1 MSGMEQ
7 YEEFPGGLRLKTGG
21 FPLGSDT
28 MALAGFIRL
37 RRGASVCDLGCGGG
51 ALGLLLCAAEP
62 SCRVTGIELDGT
74 ACAAAAENFSQPA
87 LAGRCTL
94 VPGDLREIRSLLPA
108 GSFSDAVSNPPY
120 FPAASPVSPNPAR
133 AAARSE
139 AGCSLDALCAAASWV
154 LQNGGRFSLVY
165 RAERLCGLICALR
178 RYGLEPKR
186 LRLVR
191 HSPGSPV
198 KLLLLEARKGGK
210 PGLTFE
216 PELLFY
222 GPDGN
227 PTADYRRIYH
237 EGGD

>member
-1 MSGMEQ
+1 M
-7 YEEFPGGLRLKTGG
+7 KTGD

-28 MALAGFIRL
+28 MSLADFVRL
-37 RRGASVCDLGCGGG
+37 RPGAAVCDLGCGGG
-51 ALGLLLCAAEP
+51 ALGLLLCATIP
-62 SCRVTGIELDGT
+62 SCRVTGIELDGA
-74 ACAAAAENFSQPA
+74 ACAVAAENFAQTA
-87 LAGRCTL
+87 LDGRCTL
-94 VPGDLREIRSLLPA
+94 ISGDLREIRSLVPA
-108 GSFSDAVSNPPY
+108 GAFSDAVSNPPY

-139 AGCSLDALCAAASWV
+139 LGCSLDMLCTAASWV
-154 LQNGGRFSLVY
+154 LRNGGRFSLVY
-165 RAERLCGLICALR
+165 RAERLCSLVCTLR
-178 RYGLEPKR
+178 QHGLEPKR
-186 LRLVR
+186 LRPVQ

-227 PTADYRRIYH
+227 PTADYLRIYH

>member
-1 MSGMEQ
+1 M
-7 YEEFPGGLRLKTGG
+7 KTGG

-28 MALAGFIRL
+28 MSLADFVRL
-37 RRGASVCDLGCGGG
+37 RPGAAVCDLGCGGG
-51 ALGLLLCAAEP
+51 ALGLLLCAADP
-62 SCRVTGIELDGT
+62 SCRVTGIELDSA
-74 ACAAAAENFSQPA
+74 ACAAAAENFAQTS
-87 LAGRCTL
+87 LNGRCTL
-94 VPGDLREIRSLLPA
+94 IPGDLREIRSMLPA
-108 GSFSDAVSNPPY
+108 GAFSDAVSNPPY
-120 FPAASPVSPNPAR
+120 FPAASPVSPDSAR

-139 AGCSLDALCAAASWV
+139 LGCSLDTLCAAASWV
-154 LQNGGRFSLVY
+154 LRNGGRFSLVY
-165 RAERLCGLICALR
+165 RAERLCGLVCALR
-178 RYGLEPKR
+178 RHRLEPKR
-186 LRLVR
+186 LRPVR

-227 PTADYRRIYH
+227 PTADSRRIYH